1 MKEQPRSG
9 VLLCGAYGL
18 DNAGDDA
25 VLRAISAS
33 LREYDSSLSISAL
46 ARHAKKTARRFS
58 LPCLSPWQPLRLWLH
73 LRRTKL
79 FICGGG
85 SLLQNVTSR
94 RSLYYYLWVLRLA
107 KKAGCAV
114 MLYGAG
120 MGPLRGERDRAATA
134 EVLNTC
140 VDAITVRDTDSLSFL
155 QQLGVTAP
163 PARLAADPALRP
175 ANSPRSREK
184 TIAFCLR
191 SWPGFEKKAACFA
204 AAARYARERYRLQ
217 PEFVL
222 LGEGDRA
229 AARAV
234 CDKLDFP
241 CRTVW
246 GEVPV
251 RRAELVISMRL
262 HGAIFAFGEGI
273 PCAGIAYDPKVN
285 SFCREAGLPCEALSN
300 VTETSLRRLLDEAAT
315 LDTEQLSES
324 LIRLRQRERANLAV
338 ALALLEG

>member
-1 MKEQPRSG
+1 MKEPSRAG

-25 VLRAISAS
+25 VLRAIPAS
-33 LREYDSSLSISAL
+33 LREYDSSLPVTVL
-46 ARHAKKTARRFS
+46 CRHAKKTARRFK
-58 LPCLSPWQPLRLWLH
+58 LACLSPLQPLRLWLH

-79 FICGGG
+79 FLCGGG
-85 SLLQNVTSR
+85 SLLQNATSR
-94 RSLYYYLWVLRLA
+94 RSLYYYLFALRLA

-114 MLYGAG
+114 MLYGVG

-155 QQLGVTAP
+155 QKLGVTVP
-163 PARLAADPALRP
+163 PVRLAADAALRP
-175 ANSPRSREK
+175 AESSRPREK

-191 SWPGFEKKAACFA
+191 PWPGFETKIPCFT
-204 AAARYARERYRLQ
+204 AAARYARDRYRLQ

-222 LGEGDRA
+222 LAEKDRA

-234 CDKLDFP
+234 CDRLDFP
-241 CRTVW
+241 CRTVP
-246 GEVPV
+246 GEAPV
-251 RRAELVISMRL
+251 RRAELVVSMRL
-262 HGAIFAFGEGI
+262 HGAIFAYSEGI
-273 PCAGIAYDPKVN
+273 PCACIAYDPKV
-285 SFCREAGLPCEALSN
+285 SAFAREAGLPCEELKN
-300 VTETSLRRLLDEAAT
+300 VTETSLCRLIDEAAS

-324 LIRLRQRERANLAV
+324 LARLRRRERGNLAV
-338 ALALLEG
+338 ALELLDR